1 MVTKPQ
7 LSHFFEIDITEYI
20 ETVKLRRNT
29 KTFKQN
35 DNNIVTIFAT
45 QPWQF
50 FNNKKTKFWV
60 GFPSK
65 ISKACGH
72 PAPRPLPGANIP
84 LCRPRHL
91 VAPPPPLTPWT
102 SPVFLRHRP
111 LCPLPSASA
120 LGLAVLCRSPPTTP
134 PPPPSQAAT
143 SPSAVCLR
151 LVAPLP
157 PPLWVLPPFYHDFTL
172 VKFSPRDNHGRGQ

>member
-1 MVTKPQ
+1 MVKMVTKPL
-7 LSHFFEIDITEYI
+7 LSHFFEIDITDYI

-35 DNNIVTIFAT
+35 DNNIVTIFT
-45 QPWQF
+45 TISRGNF
-50 FNNKKTKFWV
+50 LIIKKQNFGRDFLLKFL
-60 GFPSK
+60 
-65 ISKACGH
+65 KAGGH

-84 LCRPRHL
+84 LCRPCHL
-91 VAPPPPLTPWT
+91 VAPPPPLAPWT
-102 SPVFLRHRP
+102 SPVLLRHRP

-134 PPPPSQAAT
+134 PPPPSQSAT

-157 PPLWVLPPFYHDFTL
+157 PPL
-172 VKFSPRDNHGRGQ
+172 